1 MGSGE
6 ARFITEMRLLLRTL
20 RSLDPAFCKSVNLNI
35 HDVQFQLCEYDKY
48 CRVGDGGHV
57 YPYRPHV
64 SMNIPDLPARP
75 HPHHALLGKVL
86 KTLASLVEVE
96 PGLDV

>member
-1 MGSGE
+1 M
-6 ARFITEMRLLLRTL
+6 
-20 RSLDPAFCKSVNLNI
+20 VNLDL

-57 YPYRPHV
+57 HPYRPHF

-75 HPHHALLGKVL
+75 HPYHARLI
-86 KTLASLVEVE
+86 
-96 PGLDV
+96 